1 MPLALSLFFT
11 VLIGITRV
19 NYGRWSTLPGVLW
32 ATWCFSATLL
42 FFLPDSLDLISAD
55 SFMAIVLPHI
65 VMMFGLLPS
74 WLLSAGYCRTN
85 AADNK
90 QSLATLVDGSNK
102 SLIWSLFVIFWCA
115 GFVGSVLQLRMTGAW
130 AIADLSEIYEIR
142 DLVVGKF
149 FVVPSYQRALVAFA
163 YPASVLGAVLYC
175 LYAGY
180 TLRGM
185 LIFLPLMV
193 LLMMSFASGGRGA
206 LLIGSSLIIWQI
218 VAFSVASKRMAIKD
232 PAIICLMLVVTGYC
246 SLIFVIRAE
255 VEGFNEIEAFVR
267 YFSGPLLALGEL
279 LSSVDVDIIAFQADQ
294 FAIIREASNLLGG
307 NVERTIDNNIAF
319 VPFKTNV
326 FSALGEHYLYF
337 GYLGTLIFYFL
348 LGLVFSSIQS
358 IHRPFMIF
366 GGGACFYTYSTFT
379 IFADVSMFIVG
390 WWLSVLTAALLS
402 LMSGSGRSKLTDM

>member
-149 FVVPSYQRALVAFA
+149 FRGPILSKG
-163 YPASVLGAVLYC
+163 LGCVRLPGFCFRRC
-175 LYAGY
+175 L
-180 TLRGM
+180 
-185 LIFLPLMV
+185 ILPV
-193 LLMMSFASGGRGA
+193 CRIHFKGHAD
-206 LLIGSSLIIWQI
+206 I
-218 VAFSVASKRMAIKD
+218 
-232 PAIICLMLVVTGYC
+232 P
-246 SLIFVIRAE
+246 
-255 VEGFNEIEAFVR
+255 
-267 YFSGPLLALGEL
+267 P
-279 LSSVDVDIIAFQADQ
+279 VD
-294 FAIIREASNLLGG
+294 G
-307 NVERTIDNNIAF
+307 
-319 VPFKTNV
+319 
-326 FSALGEHYLYF
+326 
-337 GYLGTLIFYFL
+337 
-348 LGLVFSSIQS
+348 
-358 IHRPFMIF
+358 
-366 GGGACFYTYSTFT
+366 
-379 IFADVSMFIVG
+379 FADDEFCVWRKRSITN
-390 WWLSVLTAALLS
+390 WQQLDHLAN
-402 LMSGSGRSKLTDM
+402 SGFLCSK